1 MTKHKKKKILFI
13 AIGAILAAGLISGI
27 AGGTVA
33 NQKNKQ
39 YKSEREQKINSLKQI
54 NPVNLKNELESLT
67 NLPQALLLAKNNLIT
82 ELTKLND
89 VHNNAD
95 KYSNDQIAM
104 LLQKYNNANTE
115 WVTNATTY
123 LVMAL
128 AYIKNDINTLTPN
141 GTLYNSLSSLAKT
154 TQAFELSYQ
163 NEQVSQKLSNLNK
176 VKTNLMNENLSMINK
191 LKSVQETGVPND
203 KELISFV
210 NETLNS
216 GINSTGPVQY
226 AIEQINASLA
236 ANSQTAA
243 QTISDVEAQA
253 LAKGAEIIKTADEL
267 NNLKKNIF
275 ELLDYLKQQNMQ
287 NSVTT
292 FKTLD
297 ISLRNYADKN
307 AKLKI
312 QINSD
317 LLNYRRAEARKEL
330 ENLIN
335 SPTYSTLSSNIAN
348 ENFDAMLPANIVALK
363 NDFVTNEKEA
373 KSTLK
378 TIDNYTPQQIASQK
392 QALNDASQA
401 INNAI
406 SNYVDLM
413 AQNVEIN
420 AKQLSKDGDT
430 VFGTIKKDYSPS
442 GVFDQLYA
450 KYKITESVT
459 KLSQIKEILANTK
472 LTSLEKFLQ
481 AQPLWLECNKSVAQ
495 FISDPQ
501 FGILDQEHTN
511 LNAILKL
518 AVEGVINNDSAAL
531 NQFFGGKKITAD
543 EFNLLLKQNKI
554 IAAAN
559 NIANTQ
565 IKVNDFIKNLYDATK
580 ENTFISYAPLNELL
594 KLTAQYWNELLQ
606 KTLREEVPVVRKLL
620 AQKNNE
626 SNESYVSQQ

>member
-33 NQKNKQ
+33 SQKNKQ

-128 AYIKNDINTLTPN
+128 GYIKNDINTLTTN

-176 VKTNLMNENLSMINK
+176 VKTDLMNENLSMINK

-243 QTISDVEAQA
+243 QTISDAEAQA
-253 LAKGAEIIKTADEL
+253 LAKGAEIIKIADEL

-317 LLNYRRAEARKEL
+317 LLNYRRAETGKEL

-348 ENFDAMLPANIVALK
+348 EDFDAMLPANIVALK

-373 KSTLK
+373 KNTLK

-450 KYKITESVT
+450 KYKIAESVT

-481 AQPLWLECNKSVAQ
+481 AQPLWLECNKSVAK

-531 NQFFGGKKITAD
+531 SQFFGGKEITTD

-565 IKVNDFIKNLYDATK
+565 IKVNDFIKNLYEATK
-580 ENTFISYAPLNELL
+580 ENTFISYTPLNELL

-626 SNESYVSQQ
+626 SNESH

>member
-13 AIGAILAAGLISGI
+13 AIGAVLAVGLISGI

-33 NQKNKQ
+33 SQKNKQ
-39 YKSEREQKINSLKQI
+39 YKSEREQRINSLKQI
-54 NPVNLKNELESLT
+54 NSAKLKNELESFT

-89 VHNNAD
+89 VLINTD
-95 KYSNDQIAM
+95 KYSNNQIAM
-104 LLQKYNNANTE
+104 LLQKYNDANTE
-115 WVTNATTY
+115 WVANVTTY
-123 LVMAL
+123 LTMAL
-128 AYIKNDINTLTPN
+128 SYIKNDINTLTPN
-141 GTLYNSLSSLAKT
+141 GTLYNTLNSLAKT
-154 TQAFELSYQ
+154 TQVFELSYQ
-163 NEQVSQKLSNLNK
+163 NAQVGQKLSNLIK
-176 VKTNLMNENLSMINK
+176 VKTDLINANLSMISK
-191 LKSVQETGVPND
+191 LKSVQETGIPND

-216 GINSTGPVQY
+216 GINSTDQVQY

-236 ANSQTAA
+236 PNSQTAA
-243 QTISDVEAQA
+243 QTISDAEAQA
-253 LAKGAEIIKTADEL
+253 LAKDAEIIKAADEL
-267 NNLKKNIF
+267 NNLKKNIL

-307 AKLKI
+307 SKLKA

-317 LLNYRRAEARKEL
+317 LLNSRRAEAGKEL

-335 SPTYSTLSSNIAN
+335 SPAHNSLSSNIAN
-348 ENFDAMLPANIVALK
+348 EDFDAMLPSDIVALK
-363 NDFVTNEKEA
+363 NNFVTNEKEA
-373 KSTLK
+373 KNILK

-413 AQNVEIN
+413 AQNVEN
-420 AKQLSKDGDT
+420 NTKQLSKDGDT
-430 VFGTIKKDYSPS
+430 LFGTIKNNYSPA

-450 KYKITESVT
+450 KYKIAESVT
-459 KLSQIKEILANTK
+459 KLSQVKEILANTK

-481 AQPLWLECNKSVAQ
+481 VQPLWLESNKSVAQ
-495 FISDPQ
+495 FISDPK

-518 AVEGVINNDSAAL
+518 AVDGVVNNDPAAL
-531 NQFFGGKKITAD
+531 SEFFDGKKITID

-554 IAAAN
+554 IDAAN

-565 IKVNDFIKNLYDATK
+565 IKVNDFIKNLNEATK
-580 ENTFISYAPLNELL
+580 ENTFILYAPLNELL

-606 KTLREEVPVVRKLL
+606 KALREEVPVVRKLL
-620 AQKNNE
+620 TQKNNE
-626 SNESYVSQQ
+626 SNESH